1 MITDRF
7 LGSVAG
13 FVNTSIAKVVLNQT
27 YEITTF
33 DVKEVQGNVVMIE
46 YMVPA
51 ASVDLVT
58 LIQLKDEAG
67 ALITENTVYVPVPS
81 DTIIRQPITVKEL
94 VGVV

>member
-7 LGSVAG
+7 LGSVAD
-13 FVNTSIAKVVLNQT
+13 FVNTNVAKVVLNQD

-33 DVKEVQGNVVMIE
+33 SIKSVQDNLLTIE

-51 ASVDLVT
+51 ASVSVVYLV
-58 LIQLKDEAG
+58 QLKDATDR
-67 ALITENTVYVPVPS
+67 LISENQVYVPVPS
-81 DTIIRQPITVKEL
+81 DTIIRQTITVNEQ

>member
-7 LGSVAG
+7 LGSVAD
-13 FVNTSIAKVVLNQT
+13 FVNTNVAKVVLNQT

-33 DVKEVQGNVVMIE
+33 SIKSVQDNVLTIE

-51 ASVDLVT
+51 ASVSVIN
-58 LIQLKDEAG
+58 LIQLKDASD
-67 ALITENTVYVPVPS
+67 ALISENSVYVPVPS
-81 DTIIRQPITVKEL
+81 DTIIRQTVTVREL